1 MPNSKIE
8 SDMESE
14 GEFEGEFEA
23 ALYEDSVS
31 NDIEQPIRPKV
42 ATCLKWLRRLAIT
55 VMVIAG
61 LAAGGVYLLL
71 QMAQSEP
78 EFYRQAL
85 KVDPKIQRK
94 NGSEMETRLLDLR
107 NSVLTSE
114 TWTAS
119 FTEPQI
125 NGWLAWDLNK
135 KFPGLVPSEVTDP
148 QLVVGDKSI
157 TLAFHCSLEP
167 FRGVAVIDA
176 DVFLTGVINQVG
188 IRIKSIHSG
197 MIPIPIAAV
206 ADQLTKQAR
215 KSGVELKWNNEGA
228 DTVAIIDLPDS
239 MIKPDEG
246 SYIELET
253 LEIKQ
258 GKISIGGVT
267 HPPDF

>member
-1 MPNSKIE
+1 MPNSKSE
-8 SDMESE
+8 SDMSLKSE
-14 GEFEGEFEA
+14 FDA
-23 ALYEDSVS
+23 DLDVS
-31 NDIEQPIRPKV
+31 PTISTF
-42 ATCLKWLRRLAIT
+42 AKWLRRL
-55 VMVIAG
+55 VIAAVVFAG

-78 EFYRQAL
+78 DFYRQAL

-94 NGSEMETRLLDLR
+94 NGSEMETRLLNLR

-119 FTEPQI
+119 FSEPQI
-125 NGWLAWDLNK
+125 NGWLAWDLK
-135 KFPGLVPSEVTDP
+135 EKFPGLVPPEVTDP
-148 QLVVGDKSI
+148 QIVVGQESV
-157 TLAFHCSLEP
+157 TLAFRCSLKP
-167 FRGVAVIDA
+167 FRGVAIIDA

-197 MIPIPIAAV
+197 MIPVPIAAI
-206 ADQLTKQAR
+206 ADQLTEQAR
-215 KSGVELKWNNEGA
+215 KSGLELKWKNEGA
-228 DTVAIIDLPDS
+228 ETVAIVDLPDS
-239 MIKPDEG
+239 MIKPDDGG

-258 GKISIGGVT
+258 GKISIGGIT